1 MLARETVVGD
11 IHERTTLDQLLEGA
25 RAIYHICPSVDPDEA
40 TVGEMLIDASK
51 SAGVE
56 RFVFHSVMHPQI
68 TALTHHAQK
77 LIVEEKLIQS
87 GLWFTI
93 FQPASYMQN
102 VMDQLEAIMQGVYP
116 TMYKLSTCVGMVD
129 LDDVGEAAAKVLTE
143 DSHKNA
149 TYELC
154 SGETLSIA
162 DILQIWQT
170 HLGITIQAKIPL
182 SQRGK
187 IEWLQRDGIQSE
199 SAC

>member
-1 MLARETVVGD
+1 MLARKKPLLEIYTD
-11 IHERTTLDQLLEGA
+11 ETTLDQLLEGA

-93 FQPASYMQN
+93 LQPASYMQN
-102 VMDQLEAIMQGVYP
+102 VMDRTRG
-116 TMYKLSTCVGMVD
+116 D
-129 LDDVGEAAAKVLTE
+129 
-143 DSHKNA
+143 NA
-149 TYELC
+149 R
-154 SGETLSIA
+154 
-162 DILQIWQT
+162 
-170 HLGITIQAKIPL
+170 GIPNNV
-182 SQRGK
+182 
-187 IEWLQRDGIQSE
+187 
-199 SAC
+199 